1 MESKIYNQK
10 GEEAGKVT
18 LPDAIFGLPWNGDLV
33 HQVILAMRANART
46 PIAHTKDR
54 GEVSG
59 GGKKPWRQK
68 GTGRARHG
76 SIRSPLWVGGGVTH
90 GPTNLKDYSQKL
102 NKQMKTKALLTVLSK
117 KMKDGEILFVEG
129 FSLKNPK
136 TKEAKSILE
145 SLSTIKGYE
154 NLITKKKN
162 ATLIA
167 TNGKESL
174 LPRAFGNINNI
185 AVEELRN
192 INPLMALNFKYI
204 LIEKPEESF
213 GILAGRT
220 GVKVSKK

>member
-1 MESKIYNQK
+1 VESKIYNQK